1 MLYGESR
8 EPHPQILLKRD
19 NLIHPIHI
27 IYILAHG
34 TIIEIIYKQDSVL
47 EKSEGVKFG
56 HKNSIG

>member
-8 EPHPQILLKRD
+8 KPHPQILLKRD
-19 NLIHPIHI
+19 NLIHLIH
-27 IYILAHG
+27 ILAHG

-56 HKNSIG
+56 HNSIG